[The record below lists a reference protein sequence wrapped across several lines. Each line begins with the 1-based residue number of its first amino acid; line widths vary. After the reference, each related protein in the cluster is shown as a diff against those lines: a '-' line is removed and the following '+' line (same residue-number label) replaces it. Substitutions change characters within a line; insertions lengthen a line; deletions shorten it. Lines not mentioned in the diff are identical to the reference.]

1 MTSTLK
7 VNTIQNACGADI
19 IKENSNTI
27 TIGASGDTV
36 TLGTGASQTG
46 FGRTGTV
53 DWQTTIKT
61 AGFTASDGEGYFL
74 NTNSGGFTVA
84 LPAGSAGAIVAFK
97 DYLNTWDTGNV
108 TITPNGSDKIG
119 GVAAE
124 LVLSTES
131 QSVTLIFTDS
141 TRGWVDIHDSTTNAT
156 GNAFIS
162 ATGGTVTT
170 SGNDKIHTFTG
181 DGTFTVSKVACSA
194 ANNAVAYM
202 VVGGGGYGS
211 DYKSGSAGGGGAG
224 GFREG
229 RTAPITPYTA
239 SPLAAACSGLTVTAT
254 SFPIQVG
261 AGSASGATNGE
272 PSIFSSITSTGGG
285 RGAAIGGNAGAP
297 YDGANG
303 GSGGGADGEGRPNG
317 DGNEPPTNPPQGNNG
332 GSGRVV
338 GGDRAGG
345 GGGGAGAVGVNGSS
359 PQAGGAGGAGV
370 STEITGSAVTRAGGG
385 GGQGQTNTAG
395 AGGSGGGG
403 AAGGPLC
410 SAGNP
415 GTINTGGGG
424 GAGNKGTGSGTCGG
438 QGGSG
443 IVVIRYKFQ

>member
-19 IKENSNTI
+19 IKESSNTI

-36 TLGTGASQTG
+36 TLGSGASQTG

-74 NTNSGGFTVA
+74 NTNSGGFTVN
-84 LPAGSAGAIVAFK
+84 LPAGTAGAIVAFK

-108 TITPNGSDKIG
+108 TVSPNGTDKIG
-119 GVAAE
+119 GVNAD
-124 LVLSTES
+124 LTLSTES

-141 TRGWVDIHDSTTNAT
+141 TRGWVDIHDSTANAT

-239 SPLAAACSGLTVTAT
+239 SPLVDSAGLTVTAT

-261 AGSASGATNGE
+261 AGSASGSTNGE
-272 PSIFSSITSTGGG
+272 PSIFSTITSTGGG

-297 YDGANG
+297 YVGAPG
-303 GSGGGADGEGRPNG
+303 GSGGGADGEGRAAG
-317 DGNEPPTNPPQGNNG
+317 CGNTPPVNPAQGNNG
-332 GSGRVV
+332 GTGRVV
-338 GGDRAGG
+338 GGDRAGA

>member
-19 IKENSNTI
+19 IKEYSNTI

-74 NTNSGGFTVA
+74 NTNSGGFTVN
-84 LPAGSAGAIVAFK
+84 LPAGTAGAIVAFK

-119 GVAAE
+119 GVTAE

-141 TRGWVDIHDSTTNAT
+141 TRGWVDIHDSTTNVK

-272 PSIFSSITSTGGG
+272 PSIFSTITSTGGG
-285 RGAAIGGNAGAP
+285 RGAAIGGNVGAP
-297 YDGANG
+297 YDGAPG

-317 DGNEPPTNPPQGNNG
+317 DGNTPPVNPAQGKNG

-338 GGDRAGG
+338 GGCRAGA
-345 GGGGAGAVGVNGSS
+345 GGGGAGAIGGDGTS
-359 PQAGGAGGAGV
+359 PQQGGAGGAGV

-385 GGQGQTNTAG
+385 GGQGQTNRAG

-403 AAGGPLC
+403 AAAGALC
-410 SAGNP
+410 GAGNP
-415 GTINTGGGG
+415 GTANTGGGG
-424 GAGNKGTGSGTCGG
+424 GAGNKGGGSGTCGG